1 MMSTKISDFDPHLSA
16 LALHP
21 PVVSAKTLGLKS
33 LVGGQVKPKHELFV
47 RIYVILALPSSFTWF
62 VDLFFNVPVDTDM
75 RDSNRIDT
83 LGRTSFL
90 LAECSFAEEASC
102 ADK

>member
-1 MMSTKISDFDPHLSA
+1 M
-16 LALHP
+16 
-21 PVVSAKTLGLKS
+21 VSAEIFGLKS
-33 LVGGQVKPKHELFV
+33 RVGGQVKPEHELFCPK
-47 RIYVILALPSSFTWF
+47 YVILALASCFSGF

>member
-1 MMSTKISDFDPHLSA
+1 MNF
-16 LALHP
+16 
-21 PVVSAKTLGLKS
+21 
-33 LVGGQVKPKHELFV
+33 FV
-47 RIYVILALPSSFTWF
+47 QKYVILALTSCFSGF
-62 VDLFFNVPVDTDM
+62 VDLFFNVTVDTDM
-75 RDSNRIDT
+75 RDSNRIET